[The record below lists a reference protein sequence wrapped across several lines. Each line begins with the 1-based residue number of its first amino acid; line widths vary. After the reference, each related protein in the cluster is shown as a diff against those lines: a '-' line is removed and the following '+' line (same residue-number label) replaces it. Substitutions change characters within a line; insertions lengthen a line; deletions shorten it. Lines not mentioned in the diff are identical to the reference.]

1 MTDKKLY
8 ENIIRNVSREVKR
21 ALNEEMEK
29 FNPADYGS
37 DELDILDHQEIR
49 NVSYKYRPTTK
60 EELQM
65 IIEKKKKKNET
76 CIDVSDIDVS
86 NITDMSRL
94 FQNTDLVYINLSGWN
109 TSNVTNMMGMFQSCQ

>member
-1 MTDKKLY
+1 
-8 ENIIRNVSREVKR
+8 
-21 ALNEEMEK
+21 MEK

-65 IIEKKKKKNET
+65 IIDKKMKKNET

>member
-65 IIEKKKKKNET
+65 IIDKKMKKNET